1 MLEAGVGQAGPDHH
15 HHHHHHHHGSHCG
28 HSHGPDWAAMETP
41 LSLRTLVGVILS
53 IGIRPCSGALLVLL
67 AAYALDMRWAGI
79 ATVFLMSLGTG
90 LALSALAAFSVYARR
105 LSLRLAA
112 SLPAEGSRVAD
123 LIDVAAVLGGAV
135 IFLCGLF
142 LLWGSAAVGTGSPI

>member
-1 MLEAGVGQAGPDHH
+1 MKLSENDRV
-15 HHHHHHHHGSHCG
+15 
-28 HSHGPDWAAMETP
+28 AAF
-41 LSLRTLVGVILS
+41 
-53 IGIRPCSGALLVLL
+53 ALLVLL

-123 LIDVAAVLGGAV
+123 LIDLAAVLGGAV

-142 LLWGSAAVGTGSPI
+142 LLWGSATVGTGSPI